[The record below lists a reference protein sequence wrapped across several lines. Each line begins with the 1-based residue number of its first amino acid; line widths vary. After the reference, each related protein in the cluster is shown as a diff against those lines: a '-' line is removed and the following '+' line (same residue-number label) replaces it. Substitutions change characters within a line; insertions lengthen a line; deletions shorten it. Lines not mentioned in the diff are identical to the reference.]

1 MSNVPLIKNKK
12 KFPRREE
19 NKTEDLLLLL
29 FFNQSDT
36 SEASMTFSCRDD
48 FNTQHMCFQA
58 H

>member
-1 MSNVPLIKNKK
+1 MSNVPFMKK
-12 KFPRREE
+12 
-19 NKTEDLLLLL
+19 KTEDLLLLF

-48 FNTQHMCFQA
+48 FNTQRMCFQA